1 MGEKEQYQ
9 ELMSEIIAKQAIILG
24 PQIAILKAR
33 NVANL
38 VINDEG
44 KVIDIKGD
52 FSEILQKLVDEYV
65 DLSGLIVKNALGSI
79 FAKYPTIKKIVYINK

>member
-9 ELMSEIIAKQAIILG
+9 ELMTEIIAKQAIILG

-38 VINDEG
+38 VINNEG

-52 FSEILQKLVDEYV
+52 FIETLQKLVDEYV
-65 DLSGLIVKNALGSI
+65 DLSGLIVKNALSSI
-79 FAKYPTIKKIVYINK
+79 FVKYPTIKKIV